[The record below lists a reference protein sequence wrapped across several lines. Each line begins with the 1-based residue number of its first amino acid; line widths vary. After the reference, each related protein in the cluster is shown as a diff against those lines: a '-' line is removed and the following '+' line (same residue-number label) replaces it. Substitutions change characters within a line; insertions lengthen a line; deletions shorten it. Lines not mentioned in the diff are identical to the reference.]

1 MERTAEN
8 NKSNSKQHLRLFIK
22 RWMLPISM
30 LTGAAAYLLYAQIPW
45 PDACRQAVGA
55 AVSVVQPLLIFCML
69 FVTLCKVDLRQLRP
83 RRWHLP
89 ALLLQVLLFVCLALV
104 HRWVNHTE
112 IRIVLEAAM
121 LCLIC
126 PTATAAA
133 VVTHKLGGDAAA
145 LTAYVMLI
153 NLTAALLVPAVVPLL
168 HIGGATV
175 HFGSAFLQIL
185 SKVFPL
191 LIGPLLAA
199 VLVRKFLPRLREAIT
214 ARRDLA
220 FHIWAVALA
229 LAIAM
234 TVRSLVNSDVPFSVL
249 ASIAIVSLSACALQ
263 FCVGRAIGHRHGSA
277 VAASQALG
285 QKNTVLAIWLGFT
298 FFTPVSS
305 LAGGFYSIW
314 HNVHNARQLHRHEKR
329 NSPE

>member
-1 MERTAEN
+1 MEGI
-8 NKSNSKQHLRLFIK
+8 SKDILTQQRQRLRLFIK

-30 LTGAAAYLLYAQIPW
+30 LTGAATYLLYAKIPL
-45 PDACRQAVGA
+45 PNHCRHMVGV
-55 AVSVVQPLLIFCML
+55 AVSVVQPLLIFAML

-89 ALLLQVLLFVCLALV
+89 ALLLQVLLFVAFALV
-104 HRWVNHTE
+104 HTLTANAE
-112 IRIVLEAAM
+112 MRIVLEAAM

-133 VVTHKLGGDAAA
+133 VVTQKLGGDAAA

-153 NLTAALLVPAVVPLL
+153 NLVTSLLVPITVPLL
-168 HIGGATV
+168 QIGEGTM

-185 SKVFPL
+185 IKVFPL

-199 VLVRKFLPRLREAIT
+199 ILVRKFCPRFRQAVT

-234 TVRSLVNSDVPFSVL
+234 TVRSLVNSDVPFTVL
-249 ASIAIVSLSACALQ
+249 ASIALVSLLACALQ
-263 FCVGRAIGHRHGSA
+263 FWMGRLIGCRHGST

-285 QKNTVLAIWLGFT
+285 QKNTVLAIWMGFT
-298 FFTPVSS
+298 FFTPVTS

-314 HNVHNARQLHRHEKR
+314 HNVHNARQLHRHEKLQTER
-329 NSPE
+329 

>member
-1 MERTAEN
+1 ME
-8 NKSNSKQHLRLFIK
+8 SLSKNRLTEQKQRLRLFIK
-22 RWMLPISM
+22 RWMLPIAM
-30 LTGAAAYLLYAQIPW
+30 LSGASAYLLYTQIPL
-45 PDACRQAVGA
+45 PDECRRTVGA
-55 AVSVVQPLLIFCML
+55 TVSVVQPVLIFSML
-69 FVTLCKVDLRQLRP
+69 FVTLCKVNLRQLRP

-89 ALLLQVLLFVCLALV
+89 ALLLQVLLFVGFAFI
-104 HRWVNHTE
+104 HRWVNHAE
-112 IRIVLEAAM
+112 FRIVLEAAM

-133 VVTHKLGGDAAA
+133 VVTQKLNGDAAA

-153 NLTAALLVPAVVPLL
+153 NFTCALLVPAIVPLL

-175 HFGSAFLQIL
+175 HFGNAFLQIL
-185 SKVFPL
+185 IKVFPL
-191 LIGPLLAA
+191 LIGPLFAA
-199 VLVRKFLPRLREAIT
+199 LLVRKYYPRLREAIT

-234 TVRSLVNSDVPFSVL
+234 TVRSILNSEVPISVL
-249 ASIAIVSLSACALQ
+249 LSIAIISLLACALQ
-263 FCVGRAIGHRHGSA
+263 FCTGRAIGRRYGSA

-329 NSPE
+329 NA